1 MPLGEGAAAAVLPR
15 QAHQLAF
22 GHQRAQRQQLA
33 KGPVDLAFI
42 GHLPALLQHRLDSR
56 VRGEAVRQGEER
68 IADPGQQVLVHRSGQ
83 PRGNHLVGLDRLA
96 RLHTVLL
103 QLAHFVEHP
112 FQLALVVAQRVL
124 GLLHRDVATSDQGF
138 GVAFAGPALGVDDVV
153 HVGVGHR
160 RVVTLV
166 VPAAAVAQHVDD
178 DVLLE
183 PLSEV
188 HRQPRHP
195 DTRLRVVAV
204 DVKDRCPDHLCDVGA
219 VLAGPG
225 ILGRGGEADL
235 VVDDDVDGAADA
247 VARQIRQVQRLG
259 DHTLTGERG
268 IAMQHQRHHRER
280 PLAVAVDASVVEQ
293 ILLGPHQSLQHRVD
307 GLQMRRVGGQR
318 HLNVVV
324 AEHLQVQP
332 GGAQVVLDVTG
343 AVRLRRIQVALE
355 LGEDLRVRLADDV
368 GQHVEPAPVRHPDDH
383 LVEAVLSALVD
394 RRVHHRDHAFGAFQ
408 REPLLADV
416 LGL

>member
-1 MPLGEGAAAAVLPR
+1 
-15 QAHQLAF
+15 
-22 GHQRAQRQQLA
+22 
-33 KGPVDLAFI
+33 
-42 GHLPALLQHRLDSR
+42 
-56 VRGEAVRQGEER
+56 
-68 IADPGQQVLVHRSGQ
+68 
-83 PRGNHLVGLDRLA
+83 
-96 RLHTVLL
+96 
-103 QLAHFVEHP
+103 
-112 FQLALVVAQRVL
+112 
-124 GLLHRDVATSDQGF
+124 
-138 GVAFAGPALGVDDVV
+138 
-153 HVGVGHR
+153 
-160 RVVTLV
+160 
-166 VPAAAVAQHVDD
+166 
-178 DVLLE
+178 
-183 PLSEV
+183 
-188 HRQPRHP
+188 
-195 DTRLRVVAV
+195 
-204 DVKDRCPDHLCDVGA
+204 
-219 VLAGPG
+219 
-225 ILGRGGEADL
+225 
-235 VVDDDVDGAADA
+235 
-247 VARQIRQVQRLG
+247 
-259 DHTLTGERG
+259 
-268 IAMQHQRHHRER
+268 MQHQRHHRER